1 MPYRKIIIVW
11 LIAWSICGFNALMA
25 QPLKQTP
32 GLKKGVLSNG
42 LQYYIYPNAYPKGEA
57 VYRLFVK
64 AGSVYEEPDQRGL
77 AHFLEHMAFNGTRHF
92 PGSSMVEFLQAK
104 GARFGKDLNAHT
116 SYNETV
122 YKLTLPTTGNGM
134 VDSTLTILA
143 DWVDGMLLDS
153 LEIEKERGVVL
164 SEWLSRTGPIQDIN
178 NSLLEILLN
187 GSRFSRRKTIGDTSI
202 IKRFT
207 RSTLEQF
214 YRKWYRPDLMAVA
227 VVGDVDPSAIEKMI
241 RNKFSGIPEQSP
253 ITIPR
258 YTIGDFSATKST
270 IVYHPSVKKTSLN
283 YVLLTDKPGPIKTEK
298 DYQDYLVR
306 TMLNRLVK
314 SRFSALSFSEQSY
327 ENAGASLSNFINN
340 KAMLFGSVDL
350 NKGKAVEG
358 VKSFTRD
365 FEQILRYGFTA
376 AEINKAIKIY
386 AKQLERGALINSPR
400 SSETFMNEIYSD
412 FYTASTFVSPQ
423 TEFQLFKRYKS
434 TIDSVALARKL
445 IEVNSGNWHYLLTS
459 NLQNELDQ
467 EKVLN
472 KLIAESKSQP
482 VERYYRQLSAISELM
497 PSAPVGGTVISKKY
511 IPEIGASD
519 WMLSNGAR
527 VIFKPLVS
535 GKNRVN
541 ISAFKPGGLY
551 ALKQSDYLNGLFAAN
566 IITLSGVDR
575 YSREEISNYMAGNT
589 ASVRF
594 LIEKT
599 RSGIIGSSSNDDIE
613 TLFQLLYLRSTAP
626 RVDSSVFNQTR
637 VLSIQNA
644 DNNNN
649 KTKES
654 LFADSLSS
662 MLASRDYT
670 NSELTGERIKTGLQL
685 SGLLPVYNSF
695 FNNASGFTYVI
706 MSDTTLESLQPY
718 IEKYLAAIPGK
729 PEVSSPYLY
738 KGPQIKVD
746 SISYIATGG
755 NSPRASVSLIFQ
767 STSVPG
773 NFSKYNLHS
782 IALEN
787 LIRIRL
793 TKIIREQLGLVYSIS
808 VNTSATVKPA
818 ALSRSSITFACLPE
832 NVDTIIAKIGD
843 VLRELKQQPQDF
855 ENDLEDVKKNLLKEQ
870 EANIQRDLYWS
881 TQIRNTIFNGEDFSA
896 VINYN
901 EQVKSISVADIAGL
915 ISQNFD
921 FNKMIKA
928 VLLPG
933 NK

>member
-1 MPYRKIIIVW
+1 MIIVW
-11 LIAWSICGFNALMA
+11 LITWAICGFNALLA

-104 GARFGKDLNAHT
+104 GAKFGKDLNAHT

-122 YKLTLPTTGNGM
+122 YKLTLPTTGKGM

-164 SEWLSRTGPIQDIN
+164 SEWLSRTGPVQDVN
-178 NSLLEILLN
+178 NSLLETLLN
-187 GSRFSRRKTIGDTSI
+187 GSRFSQRKTIGDTSI
-202 IKRFT
+202 IKRFS

-214 YRKWYRPDLMAVA
+214 YRKWYRPDLIAVA

-241 RNKFSGIPEQSP
+241 RNKFSGIPKRSP
-253 ITIPR
+253 ITIPG
-258 YTIGDFSATKST
+258 YTIGDFSATKAT
-270 IVYHPSVKKTSLN
+270 IVNHPSVKKTSLN

-298 DYQDYLVR
+298 DYREYLVR
-306 TMLNRLVK
+306 TMLNRLMK

-327 ENAGASLSNFINN
+327 ENAGASLSNFINT

-358 VKSFTRD
+358 VRSFTRD

-386 AKQLERGALINSPR
+386 AKQLERGALTNSPR
-400 SSETFMNEIYSD
+400 SSETLMNEIYSD

-423 TEFQLFKRYKS
+423 TEFQLFNRYKS

-467 EKVLN
+467 EQVLN
-472 KLIAESKSQP
+472 QLIAVAKSQP
-482 VERYYRQLSAISELM
+482 VERYYRQLSAIDELM
-497 PSAPVGGTVISKKY
+497 PAATAGGTVISKKHL
-511 IPEIGASD
+511 PEIGASD

-551 ALKQSDYLNGLFAAN
+551 ALKQSDYVNGLFAAN
-566 IITLSGVDR
+566 IISLSGVDR
-575 YSREEISNYMAGNT
+575 YSREEVSNYMAGNT

-599 RSGIIGSSSNDDIE
+599 RSGIIGSSSLDDME

-626 RVDSSVFNQTR
+626 RIDSSVFNQTR
-637 VLSIQNA
+637 ALSIQNA
-644 DNNNN
+644 DNKN

-654 LFADSLSS
+654 LFSDSLSS
-662 MLASRDYT
+662 ILASRDYT
-670 NSELTGERIKTGLQL
+670 NSELTAERIKTGLQL
-685 SGLLPVYNSF
+685 SALLPVYNSF

-729 PEVSSPYLY
+729 PGDSAPYLY
-738 KGPQIKVD
+738 KGPQIRVD

-755 NSPRASVSLIFQ
+755 SSPRASVSLIFQ
-767 STSVPG
+767 STSVPVD
-773 NFSKYNLHS
+773 FSKYNLHS
-782 IALEN
+782 TALEN

-808 VNTSATVKPA
+808 VNTSATVNPA
-818 ALSRSSITFACLPE
+818 ALSRSSITFACLPK
-832 NVDTIIAKIGD
+832 NVDIIIAKIGD
-843 VLRELKQQPQDF
+843 VLGELKQQPQDF

-896 VINYN
+896 VIHYN
-901 EQVKSISVADIAGL
+901 EQVKSISVADMAGL

-921 FNKMIKA
+921 LNKMIKA
-928 VLLPG
+928 VLLPE